1 MLYLGLPGKIK
12 QSAAFLRSTLVVS
25 SCLEHCG
32 ETARSEM
39 SSVVDNIV
47 IH

>member
-12 QSAAFLRSTLVVS
+12 QSAAFLMSTLVVS
-25 SCLEHCG
+25 FCLEHCG
-32 ETARSEM
+32 ETVRSEM
-39 SSVVDNIV
+39 NSIVDNIM